1 MSYIFY
7 FDPCILYS
15 SDFVP
20 WCFCGDTE
28 KLNGM
33 KKIGLIAGNGTFPVE
48 FAKAAKLKDL
58 EVIAVAHEGETV
70 PELAQWVDAIFWIK
84 VGQLGK
90 MIDIFK
96 KQGVRDVLMAGG
108 IKKTRM
114 FSGGLPDLR
123 GAAFLARM
131 IYNKDDSLLRGV
143 AAELESEG
151 ITVRESTLYLE
162 SILAPAGVLTR
173 RKPSKD
179 EWKDLEFG
187 WQMAKEIGK
196 LDIGQTVLV
205 KDRAV
210 LAVEAIEGTDEAI
223 RRGGR
228 LCGKGAVVVK
238 VCKPNQDL
246 RFDLPAAGLETIK
259 TMKEVKASCLAV
271 EAGKTIILDR
281 EAVVKEA
288 DKAGITIVG
297 VDEKLYHGSVDR

>member
-1 MSYIFY
+1 M
-7 FDPCILYS
+7 
-15 SDFVP
+15 
-20 WCFCGDTE
+20 
-28 KLNGM
+28 N
-33 KKIGLIAGNGTFPVE
+33 KIGLIAGNGTFPVE

-114 FSGGLPDLR
+114 FSGGMPDLR

-131 IYNKDDSLLRGV
+131 LYNKDDSLLRGV

-173 RKPSKD
+173 RNPTKD

-187 WQMAKEIGK
+187 WRMAKEIGK

-238 VCKPNQDL
+238 VCKPDQDL
-246 RFDLPAAGLETIK
+246 RFDLPAAGIETIK

-281 EAVVKEA
+281 ETVVKEA
-288 DKAGITIVG
+288 DKAGIAIVG
-297 VDEKLYHGSVDR
+297 VEEKSFTSTGKH